1 MSDLEEQIAQLKAA
15 IAAQETLRPTLGDAV
30 ADTAIAALRAQLDA
44 LHTQRR
50 VAPHPQLVPQQL
62 LERLKSYLPQGLAEK
77 MQAVG
82 HIEGERRQVTVL
94 FADISGFTA
103 LSEKLDPE
111 RVLALTNA
119 VLREMAIAIY
129 YYEGYV
135 DKFLGDAVMAV
146 FGAPVAHEDDAER
159 ALRAALLMR
168 ERLEAFNRR
177 QVHRLSHPLSIHIGV
192 NTGTVIAGNVGSD
205 LRMSYTVMGDTVN
218 TASRLEDASK
228 PGQILVSRD
237 TYRLTRGAFIFLA
250 MEPIRVKGKQEP
262 LIVYELQQAKTVPL
276 KMRGLQDLAS
286 AFVGRESEMAQLRA
300 VLDDMDVGRGRIVI
314 ASGEAGIGKS
324 RLMAEWRA
332 EILRGERA
340 TWLEGRCLA
349 YTTSIPY
356 GPFLDLIRRYAGIRE
371 EQSEH
376 AARWRLNAV
385 VEHFFPGDAEA
396 KAVFA
401 SLLALQLLDRERDL
415 LRTLPGEQ
423 LRQRLFALLEAFF
436 VQLTKGRPTVL
447 VIEDMHWVDATSLEL
462 IEHLLPLTENL
473 PFTVVGVSRR
483 QPGDAPP
490 LAKVQAQY
498 PERFTA
504 LTLGP
509 LSEQSSLEM
518 VAQLLTIDELP
529 LAFQNL
535 VVDKAEG
542 NPFFVEEVIR
552 MLIERGTLQ
561 QTETGSGMR
570 WEAIPLIEAV
580 TVPNTL
586 HGLLMARL
594 DRLPAETKWLA
605 QQASVIG
612 RIFLYRVLRHIVES
626 DADIDRDLN
635 RMERDDL
642 IRERVRDP
650 ELEYMF
656 RHALTQE
663 VAYES
668 LLAERRKEL
677 HRKVGKAMEAIFAGR
692 IAEFTVVIGEH
703 YWQGEAWEQAFEYM
717 TQAGDVATRLY
728 ALAEAR
734 QHYAKALEA
743 LAHLPDTVESRR
755 RHVDTLIKLIGSA
768 WRSDPPEENLT
779 RLAEAERLVKE
790 LPGPDGTPG
799 GDRLRLARV
808 HLWMGRIHY
817 VRGVLQEAIGY
828 YQRVLPMARE
838 SGDAELLAIPSS
850 AIGQAMAI
858 QGHYGKS
865 AALLDQA
872 IPLFEQMGNWTEWV
886 RAMSFHGVALTMM
899 GKCDAGVTE
908 TQSAL
913 ARAREMDSPTEI
925 AMSNLHLILIYL
937 FSGNLPLAIQAGLQT
952 VEMAERSGDRVY
964 TYLGQGLRG
973 WAEGRAGRFEA
984 ARASMARSQAAAREL
999 GRSLQLADWFAVAN
1013 AEIALGMGQIRE
1025 ALAQAEQ
1032 AVGIAQEM
1040 SGTFAEGLARRVW
1053 GQALAALTP
1062 PCWDE
1067 AEAQLAQSLRVLQS
1081 GQGWLAVART
1091 HVAWGVVCRDRGD
1104 IGAAEEHWE
1113 KATAQWEKSNLP
1125 WELEKV
1131 QVLMGTL
1138 QT

>member
-1 MSDLEEQIAQLKAA
+1 MSDPEEQLSRLEAA
-15 IAAQETLRPTLGDAV
+15 IAAQETLRPMLGDAV

-44 LHTQRR
+44 LRAQQQAATHL
-50 VAPHPQLVPQQL
+50 QLTPEQL
-62 LERLKSYLPQGLAEK
+62 LEQLRSYLPQGLAEK

-111 RVLALTNA
+111 QVVTLTNA
-119 VLREMAIAIY
+119 VLKEMAIAVY
-129 YYEGYV
+129 QYEGYV

-168 ERLEAFNRR
+168 ERLEAFNRC
-177 QVHRLSHPLSIHIGV
+177 QTHRLSHPLSIHIGV

-237 TYRLTRGAFIFLA
+237 TYRLTRGAFTFLA
-250 MEPIRVKGKQEP
+250 MEPIQVRGKREP
-262 LIVYELQQAKTVPL
+262 LTVYELQQAKIVPH
-276 KMRGLQDLAS
+276 KMRGLQNLAS
-286 AFVGRESEMAQLRA
+286 VFVGRESEMAQLRA
-300 VLDDMDVGRGRIVI
+300 VLNDMDAGRGCVVIV
-314 ASGEAGIGKS
+314 SGEAGIGKS

-340 TWLEGRCLA
+340 AWLEGRCLA

-356 GPFLDLIRRYAGIRE
+356 GPFLDLIRRYAGIKE
-371 EQSEH
+371 DQSED
-376 AARWRLNAV
+376 AARGRLNV
-385 VEHFFPGDAEA
+385 IVERFFPGDAEA

-401 SLLALQLLDRERDL
+401 SLLAFQLSDKERDL
-415 LRTLPGEQ
+415 LKTLPGEQ
-423 LRQRLFALLEAFF
+423 LRRRLFALMEAFF
-436 VQLTKGRPTVL
+436 VQLAKERPAVL

-462 IEHLLPLTENL
+462 IGHLLLLIESL
-473 PFTVVGVSRR
+473 PFTIVGVSRQ
-483 QPGDAPP
+483 QPGDTSPFV
-490 LAKVQAQY
+490 KVQAQY
-498 PERFTA
+498 PERFTP
-504 LTLGP
+504 LTLEP
-509 LSEQSSLEM
+509 LSGKSSLEM

-529 LAFQNL
+529 LAFRNL
-535 VVDKAEG
+535 IVDKAEG

-552 MLIERGTLQ
+552 MLIERGTLY
-561 QTETGSGMR
+561 QTEREIGVR
-570 WEAIPLIEAV
+570 WEATPLIETV
-580 TVPNTL
+580 TVPDTL
-586 HGLLMARL
+586 QGLLMARL
-594 DRLPAETKWLA
+594 DRLPAETRWLA

-612 RIFLYRVLRHIVES
+612 RIFLYRVLRHIVGS
-626 DADIDRDLN
+626 DTDIDRDLS
-635 RMERDDL
+635 RMEHDDL

-703 YWQGEAWEQAFEYM
+703 YWQGEAWERAFEYM

-734 QHYAKALEA
+734 QHYTKALDA
-743 LAHLPDTVESRR
+743 LAYLPDTVESHRR
-755 RHVDTLIKLIGSA
+755 RADTLVKLVASA
-768 WRSDPPEENLT
+768 WKSDPPEENLT
-779 RLAEAERLVKE
+779 RLTKAERLVKE

-799 GDRLRLARV
+799 SDRLRLARI

-817 VRGVLQEAIGY
+817 VRGVLYKAIGY
-828 YQRVLPMARE
+828 YQRVLPVARE
-838 SGDAELLAIPSS
+838 SGDTELLAIPSS

-858 QGHYGKS
+858 QGHYGES
-865 AALLDQA
+865 AALLNQA

-886 RAMSFHGVALTMM
+886 RATSFHGVALTMI
-899 GKCDAGVTE
+899 GKCDVGVTE
-908 TQSAL
+908 TRSAL
-913 ARAREMDSPTEI
+913 ARAREMNSLTEI

-937 FSGNLPLAIQAGLQT
+937 FSGNHPLAIKAGLQT

-964 TYLGQGLRG
+964 TYLGLGCLG
-973 WAEGRAGRFEA
+973 WTEGRAGHFEA
-984 ARASMARSQAAAREL
+984 AKASMARSQAAAREL

-1013 AEIALGMGQIRE
+1013 AEIAFGMGRIKE
-1025 ALAQAEQ
+1025 ALALAEK

-1040 SGTFAEGLARRVW
+1040 SGICAEGLARRVW

-1062 PCWDE
+1062 PRWDE
-1067 AEAQLAQSLRVLQS
+1067 AEAQLTESLRVLES
-1081 GQGWLAVART
+1081 GQSWLAVART
-1091 HVAWGVVCRDRGD
+1091 HVAWGIVCRDRGD
-1104 IGAAEEHWE
+1104 FDAAREHWE
-1113 KATAQWEKSNLP
+1113 KAIAQWEKSKLP

-1131 QVLMGTL
+1131 HVLMGTL